1 VREVLYIAQPFQTEG
16 ISITELDC
24 FNRRDRCMVDDEPLP
39 LPRRSRD
46 TEKVADQNAVSS
58 GVSEKSEPFSWFIY
72 MPDRQFGL

>member
-24 FNRRDRCMVDDEPLP
+24 FNRGDRCVIDNESLP
-39 LPRRSRD
+39 LPGRSRD
-46 TEKVADQNAVSS
+46 TEKVTDQNAVSS
-58 GVSEKSEPFSWFIY
+58 GVSEKSETFSWFIY